1 MENID
6 AKLKLQNINKI
17 QELESKYS
25 KVYYIPG
32 IAFLLVIACI
42 FATNFIDNPLNNTYI
57 ALLLAANIFITGNA
71 AIQRTE
77 YLKQILALKE
87 DQ

>member
-25 KVYYIPG
+25 KAYYIPG
-32 IAFLLVIACI
+32 IAFLLVVACI
-42 FATNFIDNPLNNTYI
+42 FATHFIGTPLNNSYI
-57 ALLLAANIFITGNA
+57 AFLLAANIFVTGNA
-71 AIQRTE
+71 SIQRTE

-87 DQ
+87 A

>member
-25 KVYYIPG
+25 KAYYIPR
-32 IAFLLVIACI
+32 ITFLLVIACI
-42 FATNFIDNPLNNTYI
+42 VATNFIGNPLNNTYI
-57 ALLLAANIFITGNA
+57 ALLLATNIFVTGNA
-71 AIQRTE
+71 SIQRTE

-87 DQ
+87 SQ

>member
-25 KVYYIPG
+25 KAYYIPG
-32 IAFLLVIACI
+32 ITFLLVITCI
-42 FATNFIDNPLNNTYI
+42 FATNFIGSPLNNTYI
-57 ALLLAANIFITGNA
+57 AFLLAANVFVTGNA

-77 YLKQILALKE
+77 YLRQIFALKE
-87 DQ
+87 SQ

>member
-42 FATNFIDNPLNNTYI
+42 FATNSIGNPLNNTYI

>member
-6 AKLKLQNINKI
+6 AKLKLQHISRI

-42 FATNFIDNPLNNTYI
+42 FATNFIGSPLNNTYI
-57 ALLLAANIFITGNA
+57 ALLLAANIFVTGNA
-71 AIQRTE
+71 SIQRTE

-87 DQ
+87 SQ

>member
-42 FATNFIDNPLNNTYI
+42 FATNFFGNPLNNTYI
-57 ALLLAANIFITGNA
+57 ALLLATNIFITGNA

-87 DQ
+87 EQ

>member
-17 QELESKYS
+17 QALESKYS

-42 FATNFIDNPLNNTYI
+42 FATNFIGNPLNNTYI
-57 ALLLAANIFITGNA
+57 ALLLATNIFITGNA

-77 YLKQILALKE
+77 YLKQILGLKE